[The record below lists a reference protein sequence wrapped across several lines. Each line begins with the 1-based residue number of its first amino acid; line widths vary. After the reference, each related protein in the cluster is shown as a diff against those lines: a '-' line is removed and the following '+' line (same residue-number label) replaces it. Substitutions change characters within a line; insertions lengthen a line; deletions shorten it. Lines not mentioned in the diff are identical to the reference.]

1 MHHSKK
7 GSLEIS
13 IQAIV
18 IVVLAM
24 TLLGLGLGFVKGM
37 FGKITIIGDSVSDQ
51 IKEQILDDLRT
62 GEKNISFPSS
72 QIIIDKGDSQI
83 IGVGIKN
90 RKDSTLFYK
99 MQFTGVSGPRSSGG
113 TGPIDNTIIDNWFQF
128 AKDTIYTLPAADTE
142 VRSIRLDIP
151 TQTLSGS
158 YFMTF
163 DVLECED
170 ESTCISGV
178 KYAQKDI
185 FIVVR
190 G

>member
-1 MHHSKK
+1 MYHKKK

-24 TLLGLGLGFVKGM
+24 TLLGLGLGFIKGM
-37 FGKITIIGDSVSDQ
+37 FKNIGSIQEGVTQQ
-51 IKEQILDDLRT
+51 IKEQILNDLRT
-62 GEKNISFPSS
+62 GDSKISFPSS
-72 QIIIDKGDSQI
+72 EVITGKGESQV
-83 IGVGIKN
+83 IGVGVKN
-90 RKDSTLFYK
+90 RKDSTLYYK
-99 MQFTGVSGPRSSGG
+99 MQFTGVSGPKTGGG

-128 AKDTIYTLPAADTE
+128 AKDTIYSLQSSEAE
-142 VRSIRLDIP
+142 VRSIRLEIP

-170 ESTCISGV
+170 QNTCISGV

-185 FIVVR
+185 FIVVK